1 MIANTTKQQTNKQ
14 TKNGK
19 QKDIYLSVQT
29 GRMAPVDSR
38 DGESIIAEPPELRV
52 KYKIGK
58 QIGHGNFAVVK
69 DCTEK

>member
-1 MIANTTKQQTNKQ
+1 
-14 TKNGK
+14 
-19 QKDIYLSVQT
+19 
-29 GRMAPVDSR
+29 MAPVDSR